1 MCGMSECGKP
11 PNTEA
16 LSTVPEASAAIAM
29 SITSFMGW
37 RDGVWTSVLVIM
49 GSEPQTI
56 TGSISPRSARIM
68 VRPARWPVS
77 PMSTWG

>member
-1 MCGMSECGKP
+1 
-11 PNTEA
+11 
-16 LSTVPEASAAIAM
+16 
-29 SITSFMGW
+29 MGW

-49 GSEPQTI
+49 GREPQTI